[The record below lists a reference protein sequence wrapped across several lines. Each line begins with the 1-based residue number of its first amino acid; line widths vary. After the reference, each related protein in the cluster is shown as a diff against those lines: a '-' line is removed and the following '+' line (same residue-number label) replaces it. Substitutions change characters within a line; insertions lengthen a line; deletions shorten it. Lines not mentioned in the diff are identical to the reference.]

1 MADRGNP
8 CPAGPTDAAA
18 RFLAA
23 AAAADGRNQAE
34 RQLAAL
40 QGIGWAVLAIGDH
53 LADTNDTG
61 TDLMTGLA
69 DIAQRLADLH
79 RPPLTDRVRTTLSRL
94 PSPPRG
100 VLIAVSGGV
109 PTDGVP
115 TRNAKRSST

>member
-94 PSPPRG
+94 RLAAPRG
-100 VLIAVSGGV
+100 SNRRLRWGAH
-109 PTDGVP
+109 
-115 TRNAKRSST
+115 